1 MHGIMPT
8 SLITPDFGSSVFP
21 LRSASGDAPTVSPP
35 TRRKRVRF
43 ARQLTDE
50 YQIAPRKCKRGLSTS
65 TEEIGN
71 RVLRLRRQILFERET
86 IDLQSRQEADLF
98 DKDALLFEKYAN
110 VMTILQFKK
119 SIASLEARQSQL
131 DDEIFNMRMEILRTK
146 SVHETL
152 LKKTLIEKESSEV
165 GKDSGSPPYFA
176 KVLLQSLWQEVGYP
190 IPYLEGTG
198 AA

>member
-1 MHGIMPT
+1 MTT

-21 LRSASGDAPTVSPP
+21 LRSASGDALPLSPP
-35 TRRKRVRF
+35 TLRKHVRF

-50 YQIAPRKCKRGLSTS
+50 YEIACRKCKRGISTS

-86 IDLQSRQEADLF
+86 MELQSRLEAV
-98 DKDALLFEKYAN
+98 LFEKDAVLFDRCAN

-131 DDEIFNMRMEILRTK
+131 DDEIFNMRMEMLRTK
-146 SVHETL
+146 SLHETL
-152 LKKTLIEKESSEV
+152 LKTTLIEKDNIET
-165 GKDSGSPPYFA
+165 GKDSKTTPYFA
-176 KVLLQSLWQEVGYP
+176 KVVLQSLWKETCCP
-190 IPYLEGTG
+190 LPYLEGTG